1 MKMEM
6 DLEMDLEMD
15 VEMDQVTFSGAFK
28 AKRLAGC
35 RTRFLH
41 YVKSRTMRGWILLL
55 LKRTHT
61 QGETNVYDDAY
72 VGRRGD
78 GRKEK

>member
-35 RTRFLH
+35 RKRFLH